1 MKITIA
7 GAGVAGL
14 TVALVL
20 GRQGHKVLVLERSPR
35 INPQGAGIV
44 LAPNALRVLS
54 ALGVK
59 VDGCGEP
66 IRRLSIRD
74 AAGDVLETTDIARIL
89 PDAGLTLAFHR
100 AELHEALLE
109 ALSPEVEL
117 RLGTPLVDCFAAAA
131 DADLLIGADGIRSR
145 VREQTCGSMQL
156 RYSGVTCWR
165 ALAPN
170 PGIKEG
176 FEAWG
181 GAARV
186 GVIPLTQ
193 SRLYVYLV
201 LTAPPGEERQIRIE
215 DIRQSFVHFSAPIP
229 AILDSLAGL
238 ELLHH
243 DLEELNEPVW
253 GSGKVLLIGDAAHAM
268 TPNLGQGAAMGIE
281 DAAILPQVISAPDPA
296 RRLRDLRHE
305 RVWRVQRDSRRF
317 GEIAHWHSQP
327 AIWLRNTLV
336 RWMPR
341 SLADR
346 NYRAVVE
353 PGLALDLVALTD

>member
-7 GAGVAGL
+7 GAGIAGL
-14 TVALVL
+14 TAALVL
-20 GRQGHKVLVLERSPR
+20 GRHGHKVVVLERSPR

-54 ALGVK
+54 ALKVK
-59 VDGCGEP
+59 VDRCGEP
-66 IRRLSIRD
+66 IRRLTIRD
-74 AAGDVLETTDIARIL
+74 GAGNALETTDIVRIL

-100 AELHEALLE
+100 AELHQALLE

-117 RLGTPLVDCFAAAA
+117 RLGAPLVDCTAA
-131 DADLLIGADGIRSR
+131 DSDLIIGADGIRST
-145 VREQTCGSMQL
+145 VRAQTCGSMRL

-170 PGIKEG
+170 PGIEEG

-181 GAARV
+181 GSARV

-201 LTAPPGEERQIRIE
+201 LTAPPGGERQIRI
-215 DIRQSFVHFSAPIP
+215 DNIRRSFAHFAGPVP

-243 DLEELNEPVW
+243 DLEELHEPVW
-253 GSGKVLLIGDAAHAM
+253 GSGNVLLIGDAAHAM

-281 DAAILPQVISAPDPA
+281 DAAILPQVIAAPDPA
-296 RRLRDLRHE
+296 RRLRDLRHQ

-317 GEIAHWHSQP
+317 GAIAHWHSQP

-336 RWMPR
+336 RRMPR

-346 NYRAVVE
+346 NYRAVVG
-353 PGLALDLVALTD
+353 PGLALDLVALAD

>member
-7 GAGVAGL
+7 GAGIAGL
-14 TVALVL
+14 TAALVL
-20 GRQGHKVLVLERSPR
+20 GRRGHKVVVLERSPQ
-35 INPQGAGIV
+35 INPLGAGIV

-59 VDGCGEP
+59 VDRFGEP

-74 AAGDVLETTDIARIL
+74 NAGNALETTDIARIL
-89 PDAGLTLAFHR
+89 PDAGPTLAFHR
-100 AELHEALLE
+100 AELHQALLE
-109 ALSPEVEL
+109 ALSPAIEL
-117 RLGTPLVDCFAAAA
+117 RLGTPLVDCAAAE
-131 DADLLIGADGIRSR
+131 ADLLIGADGIRSR
-145 VREQTCGSMQL
+145 VREQTCGSIGL

-170 PGIKEG
+170 PGINEG

-186 GVIPLTQ
+186 GVIPLTKN
-193 SRLYVYLV
+193 RLYFYMV
-201 LTAPPGEERQIRIE
+201 LTASAGGERKLDINS
-215 DIRQSFVHFSAPIP
+215 IRQEFAHFAAPIP
-229 AILDSLAGL
+229 AILDSLDGQ

-243 DLEELNEPVW
+243 DLEELYEPVW

-281 DAAILPQVISAPDPA
+281 DAALLPQVIAAPDPA
-296 RRLRDLRHE
+296 RRLRALRRQ

-317 GEIAHWHSQP
+317 GVIAHWQSQP
-327 AIWLRNTLV
+327 AVWLRNTLV

-353 PGLALDLVALTD
+353 PGLALEIAP